1 MQITYQKPLDTESI
15 NLSFTF
21 FTICLIGLLFMNFS
35 DVFAIT
41 DLTKTLCNIILIPI
55 LFLMLVFIAVNYY
68 DHVKSKKSLDQ
79 IISEYN
85 SFSKPP
91 FDDDNFEGFYL
102 NDRAVNIYNYK
113 PLREMPKNIA
123 PYFAE
128 EENKDNEN
136 KI

>member
-1 MQITYQKPLDTESI
+1 MQIRHQKPLDTESI

-21 FTICLIGLLFMNFS
+21 FTLCLIGLLFMNFS

-68 DHVKSKKSLDQ
+68 DHAKSKKSLDQ

-85 SFSKPP
+85 SFSKLPLDDEK
-91 FDDDNFEGFYL
+91 FKGFYRDDNEL
-102 NDRAVNIYNYK
+102 NLYNYK

-123 PYFAE
+123 PYFVGE
-128 EENKDNEN
+128 EADARR
-136 KI
+136 

>member
-1 MQITYQKPLDTESI
+1 MQIRYQKPLDIENI

-55 LFLMLVFIAVNYY
+55 LFLMLVFIVINYY
-68 DHVKSKKSLDQ
+68 DHTKSKKSLRQ

-85 SFSKPP
+85 SLSKVH
-91 FDDDNFEGFYL
+91 FDEEKFEGF
-102 NDRAVNIYNYK
+102 
-113 PLREMPKNIA
+113 
-123 PYFAE
+123 
-128 EENKDNEN
+128 
-136 KI
+136 

>member
-1 MQITYQKPLDTESI
+1 MMQIRYQKPLDSENI

-21 FTICLIGLLFMNFS
+21 FTICLIGLLFINFS

-41 DLTKTLCNIILIPI
+41 ALAKTLCNIILIPI
-55 LFLMLVFIAVNYY
+55 LFLMLVFIVINYY
-68 DHVKSKKSLDQ
+68 DHAKSKKSLGQ

-85 SFSKPP
+85 SFSNPP

-113 PLREMPKNIA
+113 PLLTIMATEL
-123 PYFAE
+123 
-128 EENKDNEN
+128 
-136 KI
+136 KIFM

>member
-35 DVFAIT
+35 DLFAIT

-68 DHVKSKKSLDQ
+68 DHAKSKKSLDQ

-85 SFSKPP
+85 SFSKLPLDDEK
-91 FDDDNFEGFYL
+91 FKGFYRDDNEL
-102 NDRAVNIYNYK
+102 NLYNYK

-123 PYFAE
+123 PYFVGE
-128 EENKDNEN
+128 EADARR
-136 KI
+136 